1 MYSLLYSDLLDSEA
15 TPTRD
20 NMMRIVCEEGK
31 RPPLPE
37 QCSRD
42 EVTNYIKFIYFCI
55 YIAFVLV

>member
-1 MYSLLYSDLLDSEA
+1 
-15 TPTRD
+15 
-20 NMMRIVCEEGK
+20 MMRIVCEEGK